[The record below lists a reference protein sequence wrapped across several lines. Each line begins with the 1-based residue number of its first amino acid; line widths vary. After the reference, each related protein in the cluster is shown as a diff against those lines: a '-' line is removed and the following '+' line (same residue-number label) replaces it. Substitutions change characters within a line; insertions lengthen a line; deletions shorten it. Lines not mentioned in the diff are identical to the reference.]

1 MAATFRAILGQ
12 IIKLTKSIALQEPID
27 KKGFKLE
34 FIARI
39 PRLEMIGIGPTLTLW
54 KTEGSFQAIKNIA
67 RMIRFCHPEAVD
79 CDTKTIEGLTMKTIE
94 DLVLNENIFRAD
106 YILASSQ
113 KCLADCRVDQNINE
127 FSNKIYS
134 QLMTQVRT
142 SINDWCN
149 VIGVP
154 RVMCDSFDIPQAHI
168 ALISRMDTKKWE
180 EVVSAKYKTNK
191 WSHLIGCIPNS
202 GGIQLFGFE
211 CRSLIVHQAHG
222 TQLGTKF
229 SSRLEFAKFFAVLY
243 ATVTVEED
251 MRLLWA
257 REDPYRWCIQFP
269 SLSSSGLGTTQSEL
283 DEAVFPFFC
292 ADFKLS
298 HNAVKSIQNWYLALE
313 NSAKARRAR
322 IEKACHFANRGIMT
336 NGLDSYV
343 NFFISLDALYGEA
356 GGVEGSIQRGIESL
370 PIDISLKKRVSWLHN
385 LRNELV
391 HGGSRF
397 CAEWRDY
404 DRYYLHFRTMPEEDI
419 KRISC
424 IALLNSVST

>member
-1 MAATFRAILGQ
+1 MAATSRAILGQ
-12 IIKLTKSIALQEPID
+12 IIKLAKSIALQEPID

-34 FIARI
+34 FVARI
-39 PRLEMIGIGPTLTLW
+39 PRLELIEIGPTVTLW
-54 KTEGSFQAIKNIA
+54 KTEGSFEAIKNIA

-79 CDTKTIEGLTMKTIE
+79 CDSKTIEGLTMKTIE
-94 DLVLNENIFRAD
+94 DLILDESIFQLD
-106 YILASSQ
+106 SILTSSQ
-113 KCLADCRVDQNINE
+113 RCLVDCRVDQDINE
-127 FSNKIYS
+127 FANKIYS
-134 QLMTQVRT
+134 QLMSQVRT
-142 SINDWCN
+142 SINHWCN

-154 RVMCDSFDIPQAHI
+154 RVICDSFDIPQAHI

-180 EVVSAKYKTNK
+180 EVVSTKYKTNK
-191 WSHLIGCIPNS
+191 WSHLLGCVPDS

-211 CRSLIVHQAHG
+211 CRSLVVHQAHG

-229 SSRLEFAKFFAVLY
+229 SSRLEFARFFAVLY

-251 MRLLWA
+251 KRLLRA
-257 REDPYRWCIQFP
+257 SAAPYRWCIQFP
-269 SLSSSGLGTTQSEL
+269 SLSSSVLGTTQSEL

-292 ADFKLS
+292 ADFQLS
-298 HNAVKSIQNWYLALE
+298 HHAVETIQNWYLGLT
-313 NSAKARRAR
+313 NLPDARRSR
-322 IEKACHFANRGIMT
+322 VEKACHFANRGIMT
-336 NGLDSYV
+336 DGLDSYV

-356 GGVEGSIQRGIESL
+356 GGVEASIQRGIESL
-370 PIDISLKKRVSWLHN
+370 PIDISLKERVSWLYD

-404 DRYYLHFRTMPEEDI
+404 DRYYLHFRTKPEEDI

-424 IALLNSVST
+424 IALLHSVET